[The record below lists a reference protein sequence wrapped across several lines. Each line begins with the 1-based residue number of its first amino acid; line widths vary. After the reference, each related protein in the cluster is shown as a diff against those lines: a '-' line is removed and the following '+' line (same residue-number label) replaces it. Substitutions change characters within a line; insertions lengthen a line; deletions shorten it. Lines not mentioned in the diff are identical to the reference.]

1 MLSACSTTQVLYG
14 DWETLHQKYGVTA
27 FVTVPLDVAAGVV
40 GTLTAA
46 GGLKLST
53 RAVKLLAARLAEVLL
68 RRTSEGLLQVHSP
81 SADAADSVLSWMQ
94 VAPASR

>member
-1 MLSACSTTQVLYG
+1 MLSACSTTQALYG
-14 DWETLHQKYGVTA
+14 DWETLHQKYGATA